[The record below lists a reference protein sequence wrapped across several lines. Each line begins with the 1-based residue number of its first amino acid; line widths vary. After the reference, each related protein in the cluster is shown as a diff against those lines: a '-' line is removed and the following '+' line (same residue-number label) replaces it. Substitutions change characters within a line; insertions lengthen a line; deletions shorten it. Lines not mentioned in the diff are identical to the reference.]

1 MTNKIEDKNEDW
13 YRSTSRF
20 DKLQFIKETSSPI
33 WFEEHF
39 LHELLTWMGED
50 DFNTFFKNQLV
61 RYWEMKPEPE
71 LYASMIGD

>member
-1 MTNKIEDKNEDW
+1 MTNKIEDMNEDW

-50 DFNTFFKNQLV
+50 DFNNFFKNQLV

>member
-1 MTNKIEDKNEDW
+1 MKNKIEDMNQDW

-39 LHELLTWMGED
+39 LQELVTWMGED
-50 DFNTFFKNQLV
+50 EFNAFFKNQLV

-71 LYASMIGD
+71 LYASMIEE

>member
-1 MTNKIEDKNEDW
+1 MKNKIEDMNQDW
-13 YRSTSRF
+13 YRSTNRF

-50 DFNTFFKNQLV
+50 DFNKFFKNQLV

-71 LYASMIGD
+71 LYASMIGE

>member
-13 YRSTSRF
+13 YRNTSRF
-20 DKLQFIKETSSPI
+20 DKLQFIKETSSPV

-39 LHELLTWMGED
+39 LDELLTWMGEA

-71 LYASMIGD
+71 LYASMIED

>member
-1 MTNKIEDKNEDW
+1 MKNKIEDMNEDW
-13 YRSTSRF
+13 YRNTSRF

-50 DFNTFFKNQLV
+50 EFNAFFKKQLV
-61 RYWEMKPEPE
+61 GYWEMKPEPE
-71 LYASMIGD
+71 LYAAMVED

>member
-1 MTNKIEDKNEDW
+1 MKNKIEDMNQDW
-13 YRSTSRF
+13 YRSTNRF

-39 LHELLTWMGED
+39 LQELVTWMGED
-50 DFNTFFKNQLV
+50 DFNAFFKNQLV

-71 LYASMIGD
+71 LYASMIGE

>member
-1 MTNKIEDKNEDW
+1 MKNKIEDMNEDW

-20 DKLQFIKETSSPI
+20 DKLQFIKETSSSV

-50 DFNTFFKNQLV
+50 EFNAFFKNQLV

-71 LYASMIGD
+71 LYAAMIED

>member
-1 MTNKIEDKNEDW
+1 MKNKIEDMNQDW
-13 YRSTSRF
+13 YRSTNRF

-39 LHELLTWMGED
+39 LQELVTWMGED
-50 DFNTFFKNQLV
+50 DFNKFFKNQLV

-71 LYASMIGD
+71 LYASMIGE